1 MPRMSFGEWLQHGWN
16 VFRNKDPSPK
26 TDYYTSVSS
35 SYRLDRTR
43 LTGGNEKT
51 IVASIYNRLAIDA
64 SSVSMMHARVDQNG
78 SYQETLDTGLNR
90 CLSISANVDQTGRA
104 LIQDAILSMFDEG
117 VVAIVP
123 TDTTLSKKN
132 SMSFDV
138 TEMRVAKIIKW
149 EPEYVTCHIYNETTG
164 KYEDIR
170 LPKKTTAIIENPFYA
185 VMNERSSTVH
195 RLLNKLRLLD
205 IVDEQ
210 TSSGKLDLIIQLPYV
225 IRNEGRKQQAETRR
239 KELEQQLA
247 SSKYGVAYTDGTEKI
262 TQLGHSI
269 DNNLLDQIEY
279 LQKLLYSQ
287 LGLTE
292 EIMNGTADER
302 VMMNYYSRTIE
313 PVLSAI
319 ADEMTRKFL
328 TKTAITQH
336 QKILFIRDPFKLV
349 PVSNVADIADKFTRN
364 EILSPNEIRAII
376 GRKPVSDDRANE
388 LRNRNLNASDEQIQN
403 PVVADN
409 NDDTPFNE
417 SGDSERY
424 SEKQPIQQSNS
435 PPDTGKRV
443 ADMTLSDIAQM

>member
-1 MPRMSFGEWLQHGWN
+1 M
-16 VFRNKDPSPK
+16 FRNKDPSPK

-64 SSVSMMHARVDQNG
+64 SSVNMMHARVDQNG

>member
-1 MPRMSFGEWLQHGWN
+1 MPRISFGEWLQHGWN

-26 TDYYTSVSS
+26 TDYYTSISS

-43 LTGGNEKT
+43 LTGGNERT
-51 IVASIYNRLAIDA
+51 IVASIYNRLALDA
-64 SSVSMMHARVDQNG
+64 SSVNMMHAKVDQNG

-104 LIQDAILSMFDEG
+104 LIQDVILSMFDEG

-123 TDTTLSKKN
+123 TDTTLN
-132 SMSFDV
+132 VHQTMSFDV
-138 TEMRVAKIIKW
+138 SEMRVAKIVKW
-149 EPEYVTCHIYNETTG
+149 EPEYVTCHTYNEKTG
-164 KYEDIR
+164 KYEDVR
-170 LPKKTTAIIENPFYA
+170 VPKKTTAIIENPFYA

-225 IRNEGRKQQAETRR
+225 IRNDARKVQAESRR
-239 KELEQQLA
+239 RELEEQLA
-247 SSKYGVAYTDGTEKI
+247 SSKYGVAYTDGTEKV

-292 EIMNGTADER
+292 EIMNGTADEK

-313 PVLSAI
+313 PILAAI

-328 TKTAITQH
+328 SKTAITQH
-336 QKILFIRDPFKLV
+336 QRILYIRDPFKLV

-364 EILSPNEIRAII
+364 EILSPNEIRSII
-376 GRKPVSDDRANE
+376 GRKPISDERANE
-388 LRNRNLNASDEQIQN
+388 LRNRNLHASDDQINN

-409 NDDTPFNE
+409 EANTSFNE
-417 SGDSERY
+417 TGDAEEN
-424 SEKQPIQQSNS
+424 SEKVADKGSTYEDIPYE
-435 PPDTGKRV
+435 DTGY
-443 ADMTLSDIAQM
+443 

>member
-64 SSVSMMHARVDQNG
+64 SSVNMMHARVDQNG

-117 VVAIVP
+117 VIAIVP

-149 EPEYVTCHIYNETTG
+149 EPEYVTCHIYNEKTG

-424 SEKQPIQQSNS
+424 SEQQPIQQSNS
-435 PPDTGKRV
+435 PPNTGKRV

>member
-64 SSVSMMHARVDQNG
+64 SSVNMMHARVDQNG

-149 EPEYVTCHIYNETTG
+149 EPEYVTCHIYNEKTG
-164 KYEDIR
+164 KYEDIH

-292 EIMNGTADER
+292 EIMNGTADEK

-424 SEKQPIQQSNS
+424 SEQQPIQQSNS

>member
-64 SSVSMMHARVDQNG
+64 SSVNMMHARVDQNG

-149 EPEYVTCHIYNETTG
+149 EPEYVTCHVYNETTG

-292 EIMNGTADER
+292 DIMNGTADER

-388 LRNRNLNASDEQIQN
+388 LRNRNLNASNEQIQN

-424 SEKQPIQQSNS
+424 SEQRPIQQSNS

>member
-64 SSVSMMHARVDQNG
+64 SSVNMMHARVDQNG

-210 TSSGKLDLIIQLPYV
+210 TSSGKLDVIIQLPYV

-336 QKILFIRDPFKLV
+336 QKIIFIRDPFKLV

>member
-1 MPRMSFGEWLQHGWN
+1 
-16 VFRNKDPSPK
+16 
-26 TDYYTSVSS
+26 
-35 SYRLDRTR
+35 
-43 LTGGNEKT
+43 
-51 IVASIYNRLAIDA
+51 
-64 SSVSMMHARVDQNG
+64 MMHARVDQNG

-149 EPEYVTCHIYNETTG
+149 EPEYVTCHVYNETTG

-388 LRNRNLNASDEQIQN
+388 LRNRNLNASNEQIQN

-424 SEKQPIQQSNS
+424 SEQRPIQQSNS

>member
-64 SSVSMMHARVDQNG
+64 SSVNMMHARVDQNG

-149 EPEYVTCHIYNETTG
+149 EPEYVTCHVYNETTG

-424 SEKQPIQQSNS
+424 SEQQSIQQSNS

>member
-1 MPRMSFGEWLQHGWN
+1 LPKRSFGEWLQHGWN

-26 TDYYTSVSS
+26 TDYYTSISS

-43 LTGGNEKT
+43 LTGGNERT
-51 IVASIYNRLAIDA
+51 IVASIYNRLAVDA
-64 SSVSMMHARVDQNG
+64 SSINMMHAKVDQNG

-90 CLSISANVDQTGRA
+90 CLSVSANIDQTGRA

-123 TDTTLSKKN
+123 TDTSLDVRNT
-132 SMSFDV
+132 MSFDV

-149 EPEYVTCHIYNETTG
+149 EPEYVTCHTYNEKTG
-164 KYEDIR
+164 RYEDVR
-170 LPKKTTAIIENPFYA
+170 VPKKTTAIIENPFYA

-225 IRNEGRKQQAETRR
+225 IRNEARKSQAESRR
-239 KELEQQLA
+239 KELETQLA

-269 DNNLLDQIEY
+269 DNNLLTQIEY

-292 EIMNGTADER
+292 EIMNGTADEK

-313 PVLSAI
+313 PILSAI
-319 ADEMTRKFL
+319 SDEMTRKFL
-328 TKTAITQH
+328 SKTAITQH

-364 EILSPNEIRAII
+364 EILSPNEVRSII
-376 GRKPVSDDRANE
+376 GRKPVDDDRANE
-388 LRNRNLNASDEQIQN
+388 LRNRNLNASNEQLQN
-403 PVVADN
+403 PVFADN
-409 NDDTPFNE
+409 ESQNGNE
-417 SGDSERY
+417 QSEA
-424 SEKQPIQQSNS
+424 SNEWQNSSS
-435 PPDTGKRV
+435 PPDTEKPLG
-443 ADMTLSDIAQM
+443 QMPISQIFQQSK

>member
-64 SSVSMMHARVDQNG
+64 SSVNMMHARVDQNG

-149 EPEYVTCHIYNETTG
+149 EPEYVTCHVYNETTG

-388 LRNRNLNASDEQIQN
+388 LRNRNLNASNEQIQN

-424 SEKQPIQQSNS
+424 SEQRPIQQSNS

>member
-64 SSVSMMHARVDQNG
+64 SSVNMMHARVDQNG

-149 EPEYVTCHIYNETTG
+149 EPEYVTCHVYNETTG

-424 SEKQPIQQSNS
+424 SEQQPIQQSNS

>member
-64 SSVSMMHARVDQNG
+64 SSVNMMHARVDQNG

-149 EPEYVTCHIYNETTG
+149 EPEYVTCHVYNEKTG

-170 LPKKTTAIIENPFYA
+170 LPKKTTAIVENPFYA

-292 EIMNGTADER
+292 EIMNGTADEK

-313 PVLSAI
+313 PVLSVI

-409 NDDTPFNE
+409 NADTPFNE

-424 SEKQPIQQSNS
+424 SEQQPIQQSNS
-435 PPDTGKRV
+435 PPGTGKRV

>member
-64 SSVSMMHARVDQNG
+64 SSVNMMHARVDQNG
-78 SYQETLDTGLNR
+78 SYKETLDTGLNR

-117 VVAIVP
+117 VIAIVP

-149 EPEYVTCHIYNETTG
+149 EPEYVTCHIYNEKTG

-319 ADEMTRKFL
+319 TDEMTRKFL

-424 SEKQPIQQSNS
+424 SEQQPIQQSNS
-435 PPDTGKRV
+435 PPNTGKRV

>member
-64 SSVSMMHARVDQNG
+64 SSVNMMHVRVDQNG

-149 EPEYVTCHIYNETTG
+149 EPEYVTCHVYNEKTG

-170 LPKKTTAIIENPFYA
+170 LPKKTTAIVENPFYA

-292 EIMNGTADER
+292 EIMNGTADEK

-409 NDDTPFNE
+409 NADTPFNE

-424 SEKQPIQQSNS
+424 SEQQPIQQSNS

>member
-1 MPRMSFGEWLQHGWN
+1 MSFGEWLQHGWN

-64 SSVSMMHARVDQNG
+64 SSVNMMHARVDQNG

-149 EPEYVTCHIYNETTG
+149 EPEYVTCHVYNETTG

-388 LRNRNLNASDEQIQN
+388 LRNRNLNASNEQIQN

-424 SEKQPIQQSNS
+424 SEQRPIQQSNS
-435 PPDTGKRV
+435 PPDTGERV

>member
-1 MPRMSFGEWLQHGWN
+1 MSFGEWLQHGWN

-64 SSVSMMHARVDQNG
+64 SSVNMMHARVDQNG

-149 EPEYVTCHIYNETTG
+149 EPEYVTCHVYNETTG

-388 LRNRNLNASDEQIQN
+388 LRNRNLNASNEQIQN

-424 SEKQPIQQSNS
+424 SEQRPIQQSNS
-435 PPDTGKRV
+435 SPDTGKRV

>member
-1 MPRMSFGEWLQHGWN
+1 MPRISFGEWLQHGWN

-26 TDYYTSVSS
+26 TDYYTSISS

-43 LTGGNEKT
+43 LTGGNERT
-51 IVASIYNRLAIDA
+51 IVASIYNRLALDA
-64 SSVSMMHARVDQNG
+64 SSVNMMHAKVDQNG

-104 LIQDAILSMFDEG
+104 LIQDVILSMFDEG

-123 TDTTLSKKN
+123 TDTTLN
-132 SMSFDV
+132 VHQTMSFDV
-138 TEMRVAKIIKW
+138 SEMRVAKIVKW
-149 EPEYVTCHIYNETTG
+149 EPEYVTCHTYNEKTG
-164 KYEDIR
+164 KYEDVR
-170 LPKKTTAIIENPFYA
+170 VPKKTTAIIENPFYA

-225 IRNEGRKQQAETRR
+225 IRNDARKVQAESRR
-239 KELEQQLA
+239 RELEEQLA
-247 SSKYGVAYTDGTEKI
+247 SSKYGVAYTDGTEKV

-292 EIMNGTADER
+292 EIMNGTADEK

-313 PVLSAI
+313 PILAAI

-328 TKTAITQH
+328 SKTAITQH
-336 QKILFIRDPFKLV
+336 QRILYIRDPFKLV

-364 EILSPNEIRAII
+364 EILSPNEIRSII
-376 GRKPVSDDRANE
+376 GRKPISDERANE
-388 LRNRNLNASDEQIQN
+388 LRNRNLNASDDQINN

-409 NDDTPFNE
+409 EANTSFNE
-417 SGDSERY
+417 TGDAEEN
-424 SEKQPIQQSNS
+424 SEKVTDEGSTYEDIPYE
-435 PPDTGKRV
+435 DTGY
-443 ADMTLSDIAQM
+443 

>member
-64 SSVSMMHARVDQNG
+64 SSVNMMHARVDQNG

-424 SEKQPIQQSNS
+424 SEQQPIQQSNS

>member
-1 MPRMSFGEWLQHGWN
+1 LPRRSFGEWLQHGWN

-26 TDYYTSVSS
+26 TDYYTSISS

-43 LTGGNEKT
+43 LTGGNERT
-51 IVASIYNRLAIDA
+51 IVASIYNRLALDA
-64 SSVSMMHARVDQNG
+64 SSVNMMHAKVDQNG

-104 LIQDAILSMFDEG
+104 LIQDVILSMFDEG

-123 TDTTLSKKN
+123 TDTTLN
-132 SMSFDV
+132 VHQTMSFDV
-138 TEMRVAKIIKW
+138 SEMRVAKIVKW
-149 EPEYVTCHIYNETTG
+149 EPEYVTCHTYNEKTG
-164 KYEDIR
+164 KYEDVR
-170 LPKKTTAIIENPFYA
+170 VPKKTTAIIENPFYA

-225 IRNEGRKQQAETRR
+225 IRNDARKVQAESRR
-239 KELEQQLA
+239 RELEEQLA
-247 SSKYGVAYTDGTEKI
+247 SSKYGVAYTDGTEKV

-292 EIMNGTADER
+292 EIMNGTADEK

-313 PVLSAI
+313 PILAAI

-328 TKTAITQH
+328 SKTAITQH
-336 QKILFIRDPFKLV
+336 QRILYIRDPFKLV

-364 EILSPNEIRAII
+364 EILSPNEIRSII
-376 GRKPVSDDRANE
+376 GRKPISDERANE
-388 LRNRNLNASDEQIQN
+388 LRNRNLNASDDQINN

-409 NDDTPFNE
+409 EANTSFNE
-417 SGDSERY
+417 TGDAEEN
-424 SEKQPIQQSNS
+424 SEKVANEGSTYEDIPYE
-435 PPDTGKRV
+435 DTGY
-443 ADMTLSDIAQM
+443 

>member
-336 QKILFIRDPFKLV
+336 QKIIFIRDPFKLV

>member
-1 MPRMSFGEWLQHGWN
+1 
-16 VFRNKDPSPK
+16 
-26 TDYYTSVSS
+26 
-35 SYRLDRTR
+35 
-43 LTGGNEKT
+43 
-51 IVASIYNRLAIDA
+51 
-64 SSVSMMHARVDQNG
+64 
-78 SYQETLDTGLNR
+78 
-90 CLSISANVDQTGRA
+90 
-104 LIQDAILSMFDEG
+104 
-117 VVAIVP
+117 
-123 TDTTLSKKN
+123 
-132 SMSFDV
+132 
-138 TEMRVAKIIKW
+138 
-149 EPEYVTCHIYNETTG
+149 
-164 KYEDIR
+164 
-170 LPKKTTAIIENPFYA
+170 
-185 VMNERSSTVH
+185 
-195 RLLNKLRLLD
+195 
-205 IVDEQ
+205 
-210 TSSGKLDLIIQLPYV
+210 
-225 IRNEGRKQQAETRR
+225 
-239 KELEQQLA
+239 
-247 SSKYGVAYTDGTEKI
+247 
-262 TQLGHSI
+262 
-269 DNNLLDQIEY
+269 
-279 LQKLLYSQ
+279 
-287 LGLTE
+287 
-292 EIMNGTADER
+292 MNGTADER

>member
-1 MPRMSFGEWLQHGWN
+1 MPRRSFGEWLQHGWN

-26 TDYYTSVSS
+26 TDYYTSISS

-43 LTGGNEKT
+43 LTGGNERT
-51 IVASIYNRLAIDA
+51 IVASIYNRLALDA
-64 SSVSMMHARVDQNG
+64 SSVNMMHAKVDQNG

-104 LIQDAILSMFDEG
+104 LIQDVILSMFDEG

-123 TDTTLSKKN
+123 TDTTLN
-132 SMSFDV
+132 VHQTMSFDV
-138 TEMRVAKIIKW
+138 SEMRVAKIVKW
-149 EPEYVTCHIYNETTG
+149 EPEYVTCHTYNEKTG

-170 LPKKTTAIIENPFYA
+170 VPKKTTAIIENPFYA

-225 IRNEGRKQQAETRR
+225 IRNDARKVQAESRR
-239 KELEQQLA
+239 RELEEQLA
-247 SSKYGVAYTDGTEKI
+247 SSKYGVAYTDGTEKV

-292 EIMNGTADER
+292 EIMNGTADEK

-313 PVLSAI
+313 PILAAI

-328 TKTAITQH
+328 SKTAITQH
-336 QKILFIRDPFKLV
+336 QRILYIRDPFKLV

-364 EILSPNEIRAII
+364 EILSPNEIRSII
-376 GRKPVSDDRANE
+376 GRKPISDERANE
-388 LRNRNLNASDEQIQN
+388 LRNRNLNASDDQINN

-409 NDDTPFNE
+409 EANTSFNE
-417 SGDSERY
+417 TGDAEEN
-424 SEKQPIQQSNS
+424 SEK
-435 PPDTGKRV
+435 V
-443 ADMTLSDIAQM
+443 ADEGSTYEDIPYENAGY

>member
-64 SSVSMMHARVDQNG
+64 SSVNMMHARVDQNG

-424 SEKQPIQQSNS
+424 SEQQPIQQSNS
-435 PPDTGKRV
+435 PPNTGKRV

>member
-64 SSVSMMHARVDQNG
+64 SSVNMMHARVDQNG

-409 NDDTPFNE
+409 NDDTPFSE

>member
-64 SSVSMMHARVDQNG
+64 SSVNMMHARVDQNG

-239 KELEQQLA
+239 KDLEQQLA

-409 NDDTPFNE
+409 NDDTPFSE

>member
-64 SSVSMMHARVDQNG
+64 SSVNMMHARVDQNG

-336 QKILFIRDPFKLV
+336 QKIIFIRDPFKLV

>member
-64 SSVSMMHARVDQNG
+64 SSVNMMHARVDQNG

-336 QKILFIRDPFKLV
+336 QKIIFIRDPFKLV

-409 NDDTPFNE
+409 NDDTPFSE

>member
-1 MPRMSFGEWLQHGWN
+1 MPRISFGEWLQHGWN

-26 TDYYTSVSS
+26 TDYYTSISS

-43 LTGGNEKT
+43 LTGGNERT
-51 IVASIYNRLAIDA
+51 IVASIYNRLALDA
-64 SSVSMMHARVDQNG
+64 SSVNMMHAKVDQNG

-104 LIQDAILSMFDEG
+104 LIQDVILSMFDEG

-123 TDTTLSKKN
+123 TDTTLN
-132 SMSFDV
+132 VHQTMSFDV
-138 TEMRVAKIIKW
+138 SEMRVAKIVKW
-149 EPEYVTCHIYNETTG
+149 EPEYVTCHTYNEKTG
-164 KYEDIR
+164 KYEDVR
-170 LPKKTTAIIENPFYA
+170 VPKKTTAIIENPFYA

-225 IRNEGRKQQAETRR
+225 IRNDARKVQAESRR
-239 KELEQQLA
+239 RELEEQLA
-247 SSKYGVAYTDGTEKI
+247 SSKYGVAYTDGTEKV

-292 EIMNGTADER
+292 EIMNGTADEK

-313 PVLSAI
+313 PILAAI

-328 TKTAITQH
+328 SKTAITQH
-336 QKILFIRDPFKLV
+336 QRILYIRDPFKLV

-364 EILSPNEIRAII
+364 EILSPNEIRSII
-376 GRKPVSDDRANE
+376 GRKPISDERANE
-388 LRNRNLNASDEQIQN
+388 LRNRNLNASDDQINN

-409 NDDTPFNE
+409 EANTSFNE
-417 SGDSERY
+417 TGDAEEN
-424 SEKQPIQQSNS
+424 SEKVADKGSTYEDIPYE
-435 PPDTGKRV
+435 DTGY
-443 ADMTLSDIAQM
+443 

>member
-64 SSVSMMHARVDQNG
+64 SSVNMMHARVDQNG

-123 TDTTLSKKN
+123 TDTILSKKN

-149 EPEYVTCHIYNETTG
+149 EPEYVTCHVYNEKTG

-170 LPKKTTAIIENPFYA
+170 LPKKTTAIVENPFYA

-292 EIMNGTADER
+292 EIMNGTADEK

-409 NDDTPFNE
+409 NTDTPFNE

-424 SEKQPIQQSNS
+424 SEQQPIQQSNS
-435 PPDTGKRV
+435 PPDVGKRV

>member
-64 SSVSMMHARVDQNG
+64 SSVNMMHARVDQNG

-117 VVAIVP
+117 VIAIVP

-403 PVVADN
+403 PVIADN

-424 SEKQPIQQSNS
+424 SEQQPIQQSNS

>member
-64 SSVSMMHARVDQNG
+64 SSVNMMHARVDQNG

-149 EPEYVTCHIYNETTG
+149 EPEYVTCHIYNEKTG

-170 LPKKTTAIIENPFYA
+170 LPKKTTAIVENPFYA

-292 EIMNGTADER
+292 EIMNGTADEK

-409 NDDTPFNE
+409 NADTPFNE

-424 SEKQPIQQSNS
+424 SEQQPIQQSNS

>member
-64 SSVSMMHARVDQNG
+64 SSVNMMHARVDQNG

>member
-64 SSVSMMHARVDQNG
+64 SSVNMMHARVDQNG

-149 EPEYVTCHIYNETTG
+149 EPEYVTCHVYNETTG

-388 LRNRNLNASDEQIQN
+388 LRNRNLNASNEQIQN

-424 SEKQPIQQSNS
+424 SEQRPIQQSNS
-435 PPDTGKRV
+435 PPDTGERV

>member
-409 NDDTPFNE
+409 NDDTPFSE